1 MTAMSL
7 IGILVM
13 MAAVVVG
20 LVVWLILAYRATK
33 RPYYERYY
41 QRYQPTRRPARAGT
55 RSLASLVD
63 RVHVASQHG
72 IDRSGGQLLVH
83 ADDGAGGE
91 E

>member
-1 MTAMSL
+1 MTATSL
-7 IGILVM
+7 IGILIM

-20 LVVWLILAYRATK
+20 LVVWLILAYRAAR

-63 RVHVASQHG
+63 RVHVTSQY
-72 IDRSGGQLLVH
+72 R
-83 ADDGAGGE
+83 GAGTRAAGRPARADCPE
-91 E
+91 D